1 MASFWVDQHGCR
13 YYPMP
18 IPPLD
23 HLCIAHYPLVSSLY
37 SHCVPLDL
45 EATLHTLEEGENFL
59 KVSATAPRFSVDIA

>member
-1 MASFWVDQHGCR
+1 MPPTCVDC
-13 YYPMP
+13 
-18 IPPLD
+18 
-23 HLCIAHYPLVSSLY
+23 LCIADLPLVSSLY